1 MMDSNFLGGGIAEL
15 QYAKAA
21 LNEANQLQDSLHA
34 AEAAASAKEK
44 DLESQKKYVQDK
56 INNAIKERRGELKKT
71 HDEQVDLANKNLK
84 EAEKKRKAAKS
95 DAVQA
100 RITDETSDLNKTLDD
115 LKREVKNIF
124 KKGRIP
130 GICNTAY
137 YYALYAPKRGIDFFV
152 FVLTV
157 VVEFG
162 VIPNVVCAFL
172 KTDKLIIKILV
183 YLAIVLF
190 FVAIYFLFFAI
201 SKRNK
206 NGAVLEEAR
215 MKRNEIRR
223 VKKQIKRTSKSIV
236 KDKDESTYGLEGF
249 DSEIA
254 GLQQVYSEATNKR
267 DAALKAFD
275 EGTTQQI
282 REEIQNENQE
292 TLNRMEAEAEESRKA
307 LESARAKASA
317 AQENVSSTIEV
328 YLGKKNTTVE
338 KIDSM
343 ITLMQEGKAKT
354 VMEAL
359 DVLNGE
365 IK

>member
-1 MMDSNFLGGGIAEL
+1 MDSNLLSGGVAEL
-15 QYAKAA
+15 QLAKAA
-21 LNEANQLQDSLHA
+21 VNEANQLQEALHA

-71 HDEQVDLANKNLK
+71 HDEQVDLAGKNLK

-100 RITDETSDLNKTLDD
+100 RITDETSDFTKTVDD
-115 LKREVKNIF
+115 LKREVKTIF
-124 KKGRIP
+124 KKNRVP
-130 GICNTAY
+130 GICNNAY
-137 YYALYAPKRGIDFFV
+137 YYALYAPKRGIDFVV
-152 FVLTV
+152 FVLTIAV
-157 VVEFG
+157 AFG
-162 VIPNVVCAFL
+162 VIPNVVCAL
-172 KTDKLIIKILV
+172 LNVEKLIVKVLV

-190 FVAIYFLFFAI
+190 FVALYFLIFAI

-215 MKRNEIRR
+215 IKRNEIRI
-223 VKKQIKRTSKSIV
+223 VKKQIKKTSKSIV
-236 KDKDESTYGLEGF
+236 KDKDESTYGLEGY

-254 GLQQVYSEATNKR
+254 GLQQVYNETAKNR
-267 DAALKAFD
+267 DDALKAFD
-275 EGTTQQI
+275 EETTAQI
-282 REEIQNENQE
+282 REEIQNENRE
-292 TLNRMEAEAEESRKA
+292 TLERMEAEAEEARKER
-307 LESARAKASA
+307 ESARTKASA
-317 AQENVSSTIEV
+317 AQANVNSTVEV

-338 KIDSM
+338 KIDGM
-343 ITLMQEGKAKT
+343 ISLIQEGKAKT